1 MFLGFEICVCACM
14 GCIETLLKDMGPTS
28 FHTMKNVLLSEKHVN
43 SSQISNLRAYEL
55 KEYNLTEK

>member
-1 MFLGFEICVCACM
+1 M

-28 FHTMKNVLLSEKHVN
+28 FHTMKNVLLSEKYVN

>member
-1 MFLGFEICVCACM
+1 
-14 GCIETLLKDMGPTS
+14 MGPTS